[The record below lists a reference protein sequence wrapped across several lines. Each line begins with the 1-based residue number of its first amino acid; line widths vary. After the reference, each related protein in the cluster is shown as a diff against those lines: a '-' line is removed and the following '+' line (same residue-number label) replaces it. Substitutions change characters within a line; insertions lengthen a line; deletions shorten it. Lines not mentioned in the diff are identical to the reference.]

1 MEREIRN
8 TDFNSQE
15 NLDLDQRETD
25 RLKGF
30 EAAEMADRG
39 PKTTSSDRETPDTD
53 AAALRG
59 VGNTPGGEEGDED
72 YDDEE
77 EGSDDLDLDEDDLDE
92 DDLEDEDLVA
102 DDDDLEVTEDLDDD
116 DLLLDDEDE
125 DDEEDNL

>member
-39 PKTTSSDRETPDTD
+39 PKTTTSDRETPDTD

-77 EGSDDLDLDEDDLDE
+77 GSDDVDLDEDDLDE

-102 DDDDLEVTEDLDDD
+102 DDDDLEVTEDDLDDD

-125 DDEEDNL
+125 EDEDDL